1 MKSFFVERSTF
12 ERTEIHMRNTLTL
25 IGLVI
30 ICLWPSSFLHGQTD
44 SLSFDLGINTFRLLE
59 WKRSSTL
66 DPDIWNPYVISANL
80 NAKKVSL
87 RFGAGLNKATKTE
100 LPTAANGMST
110 RDSINN
116 RSDLRFGVGWN
127 FDVSKKWSLRAGVDF
142 IRANVEST
150 FRTEF
155 VNEAGTTIV
164 TTHSVTQAEKG
175 IAPFI
180 GMQYFITPRVH
191 VGTEMSF
198 RSINYTARDRDE
210 SNLNSALIERAYQGS
225 KNYFMAPTVL
235 YLSIRF

>member
-1 MKSFFVERSTF
+1 
-12 ERTEIHMRNTLTL
+12 MRNTLAVIASLVTL
-25 IGLVI
+25 VV
-30 ICLWPSSFLHGQTD
+30 CTSNACAQKD
-44 SLSFDLGINTFRLLE
+44 SVSFDLGINTFRLLE
-59 WKRSSTL
+59 WKRSSAL
-66 DPDIWNPYVISANL
+66 DPDVWNPYVISVNL
-80 NAKKVSL
+80 NAKKVSFRL
-87 RFGAGLNKATKTE
+87 GAGLNKSTKTE

-110 RDSINN
+110 RDSIAN

-127 FDVSKKWSLRAGVDF
+127 FDIADRWILRTGVDF
-142 IRANVEST
+142 IRANSESI

-164 TTHSVTQAEKG
+164 TTHSITQNEKG

-180 GMQYFITPRVH
+180 GIQYFITPRVH

-198 RSINYTARDRDE
+198 RSINYTSRDRDE

-235 YLSIRF
+235 YLNIRF